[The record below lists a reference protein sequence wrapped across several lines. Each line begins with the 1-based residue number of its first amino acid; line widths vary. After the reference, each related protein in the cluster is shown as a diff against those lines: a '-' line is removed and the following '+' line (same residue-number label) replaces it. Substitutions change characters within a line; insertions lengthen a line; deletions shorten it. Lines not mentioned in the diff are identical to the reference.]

1 MRNKGVVAGGTEP
14 LRLFA
19 ANNIKLRLPLFVM
32 YTTPI
37 FIFDTRQS
45 VDFFPTIYRRSIR
58 LPSLEYSTATIKGQR
73 TKAQRPPTSFNRTNP
88 TMDRPRSSGYG
99 NPLTFNVAVMFLF
112 YILSVTLCLS
122 SFSTC
127 VCVIFS
133 PIGTF
138 RAIANYLFYA
148 LGLTV
153 LSTFLLAALFGVYFG
168 NPTSPESQRMNQ
180 IEGETLIREDV
191 QEEVPAPQ
199 QADDAA
205 PAQETHH
212 EVSTTRE
219 GVETTPI
226 RKGHR
231 QGSAAQEVVQNML
244 TQGAYPEVSSAQ
256 EVGKATLSATA
267 SQQTAL
273 EDVSEKLSVDTA
285 KTADGTPRSCEE
297 TPAPPEQMGDAAGQE
312 KNAPEANTTDHTETA
327 GFEKATANVITPRE
341 SKKIEKWISQTNS
354 ADALKGDEADAD
366 ADDLTEETT
375 ETMAMRRN
383 DGGSPSETRSVSQD
397 SDFQNALRVY
407 MGKGPRG
414 GGRQGRS
421 SDATPSSESSE
432 GSEFQRS
439 VRRGVRA
446 GEGWG
451 ERGWGEG
458 WESA

>member
-58 LPSLEYSTATIKGQR
+58 LPSLESQ
-73 TKAQRPPTSFNRTNP
+73 QPPTSFNRTNP

-153 LSTFLLAALFGVYFG
+153 LSNFLLAALFGVYFD
-168 NPTSPESQRMNQ
+168 NPTSPESQRMHQ
-180 IEGETLIREDV
+180 IKGETLIREEVREEV
-191 QEEVPAPQ
+191 QEEVAAPQ

-205 PAQETHH
+205 PAEEAHH

-231 QGSAAQEVVQNML
+231 QGSATQEVVQTMP
-244 TQGAYPEVSSAQ
+244 TQEAYPEVSAAQ

-267 SQQTAL
+267 PQQTAL
-273 EDVSEKLSVDTA
+273 EDVSEKLFVDTA

-297 TPAPPEQMGDAAGQE
+297 TPAPPERMSDAAEQE
-312 KNAPEANTTDHTETA
+312 KNAPEANATDHTETA

-354 ADALKGDEADAD
+354 ADTRKGDD

-375 ETMAMRRN
+375 ETMAVRRN

-397 SDFQNALRVY
+397 SDFQSALRVY